1 METIGKRISMLR
13 KEKELKQDEL
23 AEILGVSPQ
32 AVSKW
37 ENDVTCPDISL
48 LPKIADTF
56 GVSIDALFRE
66 ESKPAVTLLPKEK
79 RKDVNDMVLRVVC
92 DSAEGDRVR
101 VNLPMILVVGCLE
114 AGIELPDMIKTE
126 GTGFSLKNIDLNK
139 IVELVNKG
147 VVGNFVECESA
158 EGDSVKVFVE

>member
-1 METIGKRISMLR
+1 METIGTKIAKLR

-37 ENDVTCPDISL
+37 ENDITCPDISL

-56 GVSIDALFRE
+56 GVSIDALFRDE
-66 ESKPAVTLLPKEK
+66 KPAVTLLPKEK
-79 RKDVNDMVLRVVC
+79 RKDINDMVLRVVC
-92 DSAEGDRVR
+92 DSAQGDKVR
-101 VNLPMILVVGCLE
+101 VNLPMVLVTGCLE
-114 AGIELPDMIKTE
+114 AGIELPEMIKTGE
-126 GTGFSLKNIDLNK
+126 QGFSLKDIDLNK

-158 EGDSVKVFVE
+158 NGDSVKVFVE

>member
-1 METIGKRISMLR
+1 METIGTKIAKLR

-23 AEILGVSPQ
+23 AEILGVSAQ

-56 GVSIDALFRE
+56 GVSIDSLFRE
-66 ESKPAVTLLPKEK
+66 EKPAVTLLPKEK
-79 RKDVNDMVLRVVC
+79 RKDINDMVLRVVC
-92 DSAEGDRVR
+92 DSAEGDKVR

-147 VVGNFVECESA
+147 VVGNFVECESSD
-158 EGDSVKVFVE
+158 GDSVRIFVE